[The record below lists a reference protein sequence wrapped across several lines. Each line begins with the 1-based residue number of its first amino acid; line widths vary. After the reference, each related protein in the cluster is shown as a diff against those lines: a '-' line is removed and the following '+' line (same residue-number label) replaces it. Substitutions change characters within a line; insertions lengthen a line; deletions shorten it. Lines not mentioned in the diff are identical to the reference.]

1 MVKLSLENEQAFL
14 QSSTNKERIAYIS
27 DCWVYAPCEHWIIQN
42 TPDKVIKSLV
52 KKWPLSPKG
61 EVLLIEKGNPLLI
74 KTYIKSMSLGEGAQ
88 KALIKRGNHSEIML
102 YISLHHNLFPGA
114 VEDLRARNNKQELDA
129 YNDMAQ
135 I

>member
-1 MVKLSLENEQAFL
+1 MIKLSMENEMQLL
-14 QSSTNKERIAYIS
+14 QLSPDKDRIAYIN
-27 DCWVYAPCEHWIIQN
+27 DCWIYAPCEHWLIQN
-42 TPDKVIKSLV
+42 TSEKVIKAMV

-61 EVLLIEKGNPLLI
+61 EILLIEKGNSLLI

-102 YISLHHNLFPGA
+102 YISLHQNLFHSA
-114 VEDLRARNNKQELDA
+114 LEDLRIRDNKQEIDA